1 LSEALV
7 VSFRWSALQEP
18 SKAIE
23 HALEAVREAREV
35 GAKLAA
41 FSGFEVAFRFEPGEV
56 EAAAFFAR
64 TIVQQIPAL
73 GRAGIAR
80 GGLATFTPADGVEL
94 AWGEPVVVAAALARL
109 AELGTVLISAELGSM
124 HEDILSFSGAGRELA
139 FGGKS
144 RPTLRL
150 MPLSFAEEAELPD
163 NLTET
168 TQVAAASSFRPPPR
182 RQQTGSYDLL
192 ELARTALLR
201 SDLVPL
207 DTAVSELN
215 ISTQDKEVVERL
227 AGVLATTRGANEEG
241 LRVLRRAAD
250 LEQSDDR
257 RARALLAYAI
267 GVAAAGRH
275 EESLLEALLAL
286 ALTRRIGDAS
296 GERACARFLAQLSFT
311 NGHQD
316 AASAW
321 EHVAKRT
328 ISVAPSGGG

>member
-1 LSEALV
+1 MSEALV

-18 SKAIE
+18 SKAVE
-23 HALEAVREAREV
+23 HALAAVREAGEV
-35 GAKLAA
+35 GATLAA
-41 FSGFEVAFRFEPGEV
+41 FGGFEVAFRFEPAEI

-64 TIVQQIPAL
+64 SIVQKIPAL
-73 GRAGIAR
+73 GRAGIAS
-80 GGLATFTPADGVEL
+80 GALATFAPGEGVAL

-109 AELGTVLISAELGSM
+109 AELGTVLIPADLAATY
-124 HEDILSFSGAGRELA
+124 EDALSFAGPGRELA
-139 FGGKS
+139 FGGRA
-144 RPTLRL
+144 RPTLKL
-150 MPLSFAEEAELPD
+150 EPLSFEEDVEVPD
-163 NLTET
+163 NLTEA
-168 TQVAAASSFRPPPR
+168 TQIAAAGSYRPPPR
-182 RQQTGSYDLL
+182 RRQTGSYDLL

-241 LRVLRRAAD
+241 LRVLRRAVD

-275 EESLLEALLAL
+275 DESLLEALLAL
-286 ALTRRIGDAS
+286 ALTRRIGDSS
-296 GERACARFLAQLSFT
+296 GERACARFLGQLAFS

-328 ISVAPSGGG
+328 TSVNPSGGG

>member
-7 VSFRWSALQEP
+7 VSFRWSALQEAA
-18 SKAIE
+18 KAVE
-23 HALEAVREAREV
+23 HALEAVREAGEV
-35 GAKLAA
+35 GGTLAA
-41 FSGFEVAFRFEPGEV
+41 FGGFEVAFRFDPAEI

-64 TIVQQIPAL
+64 SIVQKMPAL
-73 GRAGIAR
+73 GRAGIAS
-80 GGLATFTPADGVEL
+80 GFLATFAPAEGADL
-94 AWGEPVVVAAALARL
+94 AWGEPVVLAAALARL
-109 AELGTVLISAELGSM
+109 AELGTVLVLEDLGAAHSSV
-124 HEDILSFSGAGRELA
+124 LSFLGPGRELA
-139 FGGKS
+139 FGGRS
-144 RPTLRL
+144 RPTLKL
-150 MPLSFAEEAELPD
+150 EPLSFEIDIELPD

-168 TQVAAASSFRPPPR
+168 TQVAAAGTLLPPR
-182 RQQTGSYDLL
+182 RRQTGSYDLL

-201 SDLVPL
+201 SDMVPL
-207 DTAVSELN
+207 DTAVSELK

-286 ALTRRIGDAS
+286 ALTRRIGDSS
-296 GERACARFLAQLSFT
+296 GEKACARFLAQLAFV

-316 AASAW
+316 ASSAW

-328 ISVAPSGGG
+328 SVVPSEGG